1 MTHRWAYTPRS
12 LAAVMWEAGLR
23 ELRQEP
29 AQYKLRE
36 PRDMRIT
43 GIKPAVL

>member
-1 MTHRWAYTPRS
+1 MYD
-12 LAAVMWEAGLR
+12 AGLR
-23 ELRQEP
+23 DLRQEP

-43 GIKPAVL
+43 ALKPV